1 VREAITDLL
10 VDLPPTGNVTD
21 LLLRTHDADPQ
32 RPLYAQRTGGAWTD
46 VSAAAFLEQ
55 VTAVAK
61 GLIAHGV
68 QPGDA
73 VAVMSRT
80 RYEWT
85 LADVAIWFAG
95 AVTVPVY
102 ETSSAHQV
110 AWILEDARPAVVLVE
125 DRAKAD
131 VVLDAAAR
139 SGRTEA
145 TAVVRLT
152 LGAVDPRDADGDAP
166 VGPAMPTLGTLMADG
181 ASVADGRL
189 EDARSSRGLADAAS
203 IVYTSGTTG
212 RPKGCVI
219 THGNFA
225 LFAVNTLEFLPEFLK
240 QENAR
245 TLMFLPLAHVLARA
259 VQVVCFTGGI
269 TLAHSGSAAQL
280 LEDLTTFRP
289 TFLLAVPRIFE
300 KIHATAAQRAE
311 ESGKG
316 RLFAAAERT
325 AVAYSRALD
334 ARGRGGRG
342 PSPLLRGSHALFDR
356 ILYPRLRAVFGG
368 EVTYTVSGA
377 SPLSEHLAHFF
388 RGAGIMI
395 QEGYGLT
402 ESTAPCT
409 VNTVALTRVG
419 SVGIPMPGTS
429 VRLDDDGEVQ
439 VRGAGIFAGYFRN
452 DEATAE
458 AFTEDGYFRTGDLGS
473 LDDDGFLTITG
484 RKKDL
489 LVTAGGKN
497 VAPGPLEEKLR
508 EHQLVAQAVV
518 VGEGRPFIGALVS
531 LDRDA
536 LDSWAAGRGR
546 KGLTVADAAR
556 DAEVLAELQ
565 TAVDAANATVSRA
578 EQIRRLTVLEAE
590 FTVESGH
597 LTPTLKLKRAA
608 VVADHAAALDELYA
622 KR

>member
-1 VREAITDLL
+1 MREAITDLL

-21 LLLRTHDADPQ
+21 LLLRTHDDDPQ
-32 RPLYAQRTGGAWTD
+32 RPLYARRTGGTWTD
-46 VSAAAFLEQ
+46 VSAASFLQQ
-55 VTAVAK
+55 VAAVAK

-139 SGRTEA
+139 SGRTET

-152 LGAVDPRDADGDAP
+152 LGAVDPGEADGDAQ
-166 VGPAMPTLGTLMADG
+166 VDPATPTLGTLMADG

-473 LDDDGFLTITG
+473 LDEDGFLTITG

-497 VAPGPLEEKLR
+497 VAPGPLEERLR

-531 LDRDA
+531 LDREA

-546 KGLTVADAAR
+546 KGLTVEEAAR
-556 DAEVLAELQ
+556 DAEVRSELQ

-578 EQIRRLTVLEAE
+578 EQIRRFTVLAAE

-608 VVADHAAALDELYA
+608 VVAEHAAALDELYA

>member
-1 VREAITDLL
+1 MREAITELL
-10 VDLPPTGNVTD
+10 VDLPKTSNITD
-21 LLLRTHDADPQ
+21 LLLATHAADP
-32 RPLYAQRTGGAWTD
+32 RRALYAVRSGTQWRD
-46 VSAAAFLEQ
+46 VSATEFLEQ
-55 VTAVAK
+55 VSGLAK
-61 GLIAHGV
+61 GLIAAGIG
-68 QPGDA
+68 PGDS

-95 AVTVPVY
+95 AVTVPIY

-110 AWILEDARPAVVLVE
+110 AWILEDAQPALVFVE
-125 DRAKAD
+125 DPQKAGIVLEAAGRADRTASTT
-131 VVLDAAAR
+131 VVQLTEDGPEGLTLASLTA
-139 SGRTEA
+139 SGRDISDETLEA
-145 TAVVRLT
+145 
-152 LGAVDPRDADGDAP
+152 
-166 VGPAMPTLGTLMADG
+166 
-181 ASVADGRL
+181 
-189 EDARSSRGLADAAS
+189 ARSSRSLADPAS

-225 LFAVNTLEFLPEFLK
+225 LFGVNTLEFLPEFLK

-269 TLAHSGSAAQL
+269 TLAHSSSATQL
-280 LEDLTTFRP
+280 LEDLGTFKP

-300 KIHATAAQRAE
+300 KIHATAGQRAAE
-311 ESGKG
+311 AGKG

-325 AVAYSRALD
+325 AVAYSRAVD

-342 PSPLLRGSHALFDR
+342 PSPVLRASHAVFDR
-356 ILYPRLRAVFGG
+356 LVYPRLRSVFGG
-368 EVTYTVSGA
+368 DVTYTVSGA
-377 SPLSEHLAHFF
+377 SPLSTHLTHFF
-388 RGAGIMI
+388 RGAGILVE
-395 QEGYGLT
+395 EGYGLT

-409 VNTVALTRVG
+409 VNTASLTRVG

-429 VRLDDDGEVQ
+429 IRIDDDDEVQ
-439 VRGAGIFAGYFRN
+439 VKGAGIFAGYHRN
-452 DEATAE
+452 DTATAE
-458 AFTEDGYFRTGDLGS
+458 AFTADGYFRTGDLGS
-473 LDDDGFLTITG
+473 LDEDGFLTITG

-508 EHQLVAQAVV
+508 ENRLVSQAVL
-518 VGEGRPFIGALVS
+518 VGEGKPFIAALIS
-531 LDRDA
+531 LDREA
-536 LDSWAAGRGR
+536 LDAWAADQG
-546 KGLTVADAAR
+546 KSGLTIEAAAT
-556 DAEVLAELQ
+556 DPDVLTEVQA
-565 TAVDAANATVSRA
+565 AVDAANATVSRA
-578 EQIRRLTVLEAE
+578 EQIRKFTLLHIE

-608 VVADHAAALDELYA
+608 VVADHADAVAELYSTPG
-622 KR
+622 

>member
-1 VREAITDLL
+1 MRETITELL
-10 VDLPPTGNVTD
+10 VDLPSTSNTTD
-21 LLLRTHDADPQ
+21 LLLRTHDADPG
-32 RPLYAQRTGGAWTD
+32 RALYALRSGTRWQD
-46 VSAAAFLEQ
+46 VSAAEFLQQ
-55 VTAVAK
+55 VTRLAK
-61 GLIAHGV
+61 GLIASGV

-95 AVTVPVY
+95 AVTVPIY

-110 AWILEDARPAVVLVE
+110 AWILEDAQPAVVFVG
-125 DRAKAD
+125 DGPTTG

-139 SGRTEA
+139 VGRTE
-145 TAVVRLT
+145 TTFVVRLT
-152 LGAVDPRDADGDAP
+152 SGPVDGTATLA
-166 VGPAMPTLGTLMADG
+166 TLGEAG
-181 ASVADGRL
+181 ARVSDDAL
-189 EDARSSRGLADAAS
+189 EAARSSRGLDDAAS

-280 LEDLTTFRP
+280 LEDLTTFKP

-300 KIHATAAQRAE
+300 KIHATAGRRAA
-311 ESGKG
+311 ESGTG

-325 AVAYSRALD
+325 AVAYSRAVD

-342 PSPLLRGSHALFDR
+342 PSPVLRASHAVFDR
-356 ILYPRLRAVFGG
+356 TVYPRLRDVFGG
-368 EVTYTVSGA
+368 EVAYTVSGA
-377 SPLSEHLAHFF
+377 GPLSEHLTHFF
-388 RGAGIMI
+388 RGAGIMV

-409 VNTVALTRVG
+409 VNTVSLTRVG

-439 VRGAGIFAGYFRN
+439 VKGAGVFAGYHH
-452 DEATAE
+452 DDAATAE
-458 AFTEDGYFRTGDLGS
+458 AFTGDGYFRTGDLGS
-473 LDDDGFLTITG
+473 LDEDGFLTITG
-484 RKKDL
+484 RTKDL
-489 LVTAGGKN
+489 IVTAGGKN

-508 EHQLVAQAVV
+508 EHALVGQAVV
-518 VGEGRPFIGALVS
+518 VGEGRPFVAALIS
-531 LDRDA
+531 LDREALGPWAAAHGRAGLTAGQAA
-536 LDSWAAGRGR
+536 LDP
-546 KGLTVADAAR
+546 D
-556 DAEVLAELQ
+556 VLAGLQ
-565 TAVDAANATVSRA
+565 SAVDVANATVSQA
-578 EQIRRLTVLEAE
+578 EQIRKFTVLDIE
-590 FTVESGH
+590 FSVESGH

-608 VVADHAAALDELYA
+608 VVADHTRAMEELYA
-622 KR
+622 GR

>member
-1 VREAITDLL
+1 MREAITELL
-10 VDLPPTGNVTD
+10 VDLPETSNVTD
-21 LLLRTHDADPQ
+21 LLLSTHDADPQ
-32 RPLYAQRTGGAWTD
+32 RTLYAVRDGSRWRD
-46 VSAAAFLEQ
+46 VSAAEFLQQ
-55 VTAVAK
+55 VRALAK
-61 GLIAHGV
+61 GLIDAGIR
-68 QPGDA
+68 PGDT

-110 AWILEDARPAVVLVE
+110 AWILEDATPAVVFVE
-125 DRAKAD
+125 DPHKAAT
-131 VVLDAAAR
+131 VLDAAERAGRAASTTVVQLTEEGAGGLATLSSLSR
-139 SGRTEA
+139 SGDGVPDTVLEA
-145 TAVVRLT
+145 
-152 LGAVDPRDADGDAP
+152 
-166 VGPAMPTLGTLMADG
+166 
-181 ASVADGRL
+181 
-189 EDARSSRGLADAAS
+189 ARSSRQLADPAS

-225 LFAVNTLEFLPEFLK
+225 LFGVNTLEFLPEFLK

-280 LEDLTTFRP
+280 LEDLGTFRP

-300 KIHATAAQRAE
+300 KIHATAGQRAAD
-311 ESGKG
+311 SGKG

-325 AVAYSRALD
+325 AVAWSRAVD
-334 ARGRGGRG
+334 ARGRGGSG
-342 PSPLLRGSHALFDR
+342 PSVPLRAAHAVFDR

-377 SPLSEHLAHFF
+377 SPLNEHLTHFF
-388 RGAGIMI
+388 RGAGILVE
-395 QEGYGLT
+395 EGYGLT

-409 VNTVALTRVG
+409 VNTVNLTRVG
-419 SVGIPMPGTS
+419 TVGLPMPGTS
-429 VRLDDDGEVQ
+429 IRIADDGEVQ
-439 VRGAGIFAGYFRN
+439 VRGAGIFAGYHRN
-452 DEATAE
+452 ETATAE
-458 AFTEDGYFRTGDLGS
+458 AFTDDGYFRTGDLGS
-473 LDDDGFLTITG
+473 LDEDGFLSITG

-489 LVTAGGKN
+489 IVTAGGKN

-508 EHQLVAQAVV
+508 EHGLVAQAVL
-518 VGEGRPFIGALVS
+518 VGEGKPFVAALIT
-531 LDRDA
+531 LDRETLDA
-536 LDSWAAGRGR
+536 WASEHG
-546 KGLTVADAAR
+546 KSGLGSAEAAT
-556 DAEVLAELQ
+556 DPDVLAAVQ

-578 EQIRRLTVLEAE
+578 EQIRKFTLLDIE

-597 LTPTLKLKRAA
+597 LTPTLKVKRAA
-608 VVADHAAALDELYA
+608 VVADHVDAVAALYGTAE
-622 KR
+622 R

>member
-1 VREAITDLL
+1 MREAITELL
-10 VDLPPTGNVTD
+10 VDLPPAGNITD
-21 LLLRTHDADPQ
+21 LLLRTHDADPG
-32 RPLYAQRTGGAWTD
+32 RALYALQSGGQWRDLSAAEFLQQ
-46 VSAAAFLEQ
+46 VSAL
-55 VTAVAK
+55 AK
-61 GLIAHGV
+61 GLLASGI

-95 AVTVPVY
+95 AVTVPIY
-102 ETSSAHQV
+102 ETSSAYQV
-110 AWILEDARPAVVLVE
+110 AWILEDARPAVVFVE
-125 DRAKAD
+125 DRQKAEI
-131 VVLDAAAR
+131 VLDAA
-139 SGRTEA
+139 GRAGRADT
-145 TAVVRLT
+145 TTVVRLT
-152 LGAVDPRDADGDAP
+152 PGDSGDLGDVATLASLTGAGTAVSDAA
-166 VGPAMPTLGTLMADG
+166 
-181 ASVADGRL
+181 L
-189 EDARSSRGLADAAS
+189 EAARSSRSLADAAS

-240 QENAR
+240 QEDAR

-269 TLAHSGSAAQL
+269 KLAHSGSAAQL

-300 KIHATAAQRAE
+300 KIHATAGQRAAE
-311 ESGKG
+311 TGKG

-325 AVAYSRALD
+325 AVAYSRAVD
-334 ARGRGGRG
+334 ARGRDGRG
-342 PSPLLRGSHALFDR
+342 PSPVLRAAHALFDR

-368 EVTYTVSGA
+368 EVRYTVSGA
-377 SPLSEHLAHFF
+377 SPLSEHLTHFF
-388 RGAGIMI
+388 RGAGILV

-409 VNTVALTRVG
+409 VNTVRLTRVG
-419 SVGIPMPGTS
+419 SVGIPMPGMS
-429 VRLDDDGEVQ
+429 VRIDDEGEVQ
-439 VRGAGIFAGYFRN
+439 VRGAAIFAGYYRN

-458 AFTEDGYFRTGDLGS
+458 AFTADGYFRTGDLGV
-473 LDDDGFLTITG
+473 LDEDGFLTITG

-508 EHQLVAQAVV
+508 ENVLVAQAVV
-518 VGEGRPFIGALVS
+518 VGEGKPFIGALIT
-531 LDRDA
+531 LDREA
-536 LDSWAAGRGR
+536 LGPWAAAHG
-546 KGLTVADAAR
+546 KPGLTAEQAAA

-565 TAVDAANATVSRA
+565 SAVDAANATVSQA
-578 EQIRRLTVLEAE
+578 EQIRRFTVLDVE

-608 VVADHAAALDELYA
+608 VVADYADALDELYSKG

>member
-1 VREAITDLL
+1 MREAITELL
-10 VDLPPTGNVTD
+10 VDLPATSNITD

-32 RPLYAQRTGGAWTD
+32 RALYALRSGSGWED
-46 VSAAAFLEQ
+46 LSAAAFLQQ
-55 VTAVAK
+55 VSALAK
-61 GLIAHGV
+61 GLIAQGV
-68 QPGDA
+68 RPGDA
-73 VAVMSRT
+73 VAVLSAT

-95 AVTVPVY
+95 AVTVPIY

-110 AWILEDARPAVVLVE
+110 AWILEDAQPGVVLVE
-125 DRAKAD
+125 NAGKAEI
-131 VVLDAAAR
+131 VLDAA
-139 SGRTEA
+139 GRAGRLDT
-145 TAVVRLT
+145 TAVVFLT
-152 LGAVDPRDADGDAP
+152 RAP
-166 VGPAMPTLGTLMADG
+166 EEGVATL
-181 ASVADGRL
+181 ASL
-189 EDARSSRGLADAAS
+189 EDAGADVTDELLAAARTSRVLADAAS

-219 THGNFA
+219 THANFA
-225 LFAVNTLEFLPEFLK
+225 FFAVNTLDFLPEFLK

-269 TLAHSGSAAQL
+269 TLAHSGSASQL
-280 LEDLTTFRP
+280 LEDLQTFRP

-300 KIHATAAQRAE
+300 KIHATAGQRAADA
-311 ESGKG
+311 GKG
-316 RLFAAAERT
+316 RLFGAAERT
-325 AVAYSRALD
+325 AVAYSRAVD

-342 PSPLLRGSHALFDR
+342 PSPALRAAHSLFDH
-356 ILYPRLRAVFGG
+356 LVYPRLRAVFGG

-377 SPLSEHLAHFF
+377 SPLSPHLAHFF

-429 VRLDDDGEVQ
+429 IRLDHDGEVLA
-439 VRGAGIFAGYFRN
+439 RGTSIFAGYHRN
-452 DEATAE
+452 ESATAE
-458 AFTEDGYFRTGDLGS
+458 AFTADGYFRTGDLGT
-473 LDDDGFLTITG
+473 LDEDGFLTITG

-508 EHQLVAQAVV
+508 ESPLVSQAVV
-518 VGEGRPFIGALVS
+518 VGEGRPFIGALLS
-531 LDRDA
+531 LDREA
-536 LDSWAAGRGR
+536 LAVWSAAHA
-546 KGLTVADAAR
+546 KPGLTIGQAAR
-556 DAEVLAELQ
+556 DADVLAELQ
-565 TAVDAANATVSRA
+565 TAVDTANATVSRA
-578 EQIRRLTVLEAE
+578 EQIRRFTVLDVE

-597 LTPTLKLKRAA
+597 LTPTLKLKRSA
-608 VVADHAAALDELYA
+608 VVADHAAALDELYG
-622 KR
+622 RR

>member
-1 VREAITDLL
+1 MREAITELL
-10 VDLPPTGNVTD
+10 VDLPADSNTTD
-21 LLLRTHDADPQ
+21 LLLRTHAADPG
-32 RPLYAQRTGGAWTD
+32 RVLYALRSGTQWRD
-46 VSAAAFLEQ
+46 VSAAEFLEQ
-55 VTAVAK
+55 VTRLAK
-61 GLIAHGV
+61 GLVGRGV

-102 ETSSAHQV
+102 ETSSTHQV
-110 AWILEDARPAVVLVE
+110 AWILEDAQPAVVFVE
-125 DRAKAD
+125 DEHEAGIIR
-131 VVLDAAAR
+131 DAAAR
-139 SGRTEA
+139 AGRSGT
-145 TAVVRLT
+145 TSVVRLSADGPGGTETLAT
-152 LGAVDPRDADGDAP
+152 LGEAGAAVSDDVLDA
-166 VGPAMPTLGTLMADG
+166 
-181 ASVADGRL
+181 
-189 EDARSSRGLADAAS
+189 ARSSRGLGDAAS

-225 LFAVNTLEFLPEFLK
+225 LFAVNTLEFLPEFLQ

-269 TLAHSGSAAQL
+269 TLAHSGSAQQL
-280 LEDLTTFRP
+280 LEDLQTFRP

-300 KIHATAAQRAE
+300 KIHATAGRRAA
-311 ESGKG
+311 ESGRG
-316 RLFAAAERT
+316 RLFAAGERT
-325 AVAYSRALD
+325 AVAYSRAVD

-342 PSPLLRGSHALFDR
+342 PSPVLRASHAVFDR
-356 ILYPRLRAVFGG
+356 VLYPRLRKVFGG
-368 EVTYTVSGA
+368 GVTYTVSGA
-377 SPLSEHLAHFF
+377 SPLSEHLTHFY
-388 RGAGIMI
+388 RGAGIMV

-419 SVGIPMPGTS
+419 SVGIPMPGTG

-439 VRGAGIFAGYFRN
+439 VKGAGVFAGYHRN
-452 DEATAE
+452 DAATAE
-458 AFTEDGYFRTGDLGS
+458 AFTGDGWFRTGDLGS

-508 EHQLVAQAVV
+508 EHALVGQAVV
-518 VGEGRPFIGALVS
+518 VGEGRPFIAALIS
-531 LDRDA
+531 LDREALEPWTAARGRPGLTAEQAA
-536 LDSWAAGRGR
+536 LDAG
-546 KGLTVADAAR
+546 
-556 DAEVLAELQ
+556 VLAELQ
-565 TAVDAANATVSRA
+565 SAVDAANATVSQA
-578 EQIRRLTVLEAE
+578 EQIRRFTVLDVE
-590 FTVESGH
+590 FSVESGH

-608 VVADHAAALDELYA
+608 VVADHTRAMDDLYA
-622 KR
+622 RR

>member
-1 VREAITDLL
+1 MVREAITELL
-10 VDLPPTGNVTD
+10 VDLPATDNTTD
-21 LLLRTHDADPQ
+21 LLLRTHDADPGHA
-32 RPLYAQRTGGAWTD
+32 LYALRSEGRWRD
-46 VSAAAFLEQ
+46 VSAAEFLQQ
-55 VTAVAK
+55 VRGVAK
-61 GLIAHGV
+61 GLMALGV
-68 QPGDA
+68 RPGDS

-95 AVTVPVY
+95 AVTVPIY

-110 AWILEDARPAVVLVE
+110 AWILEDARPAVVFVE
-125 DRAKAD
+125 DEGKAGI
-131 VVLDAAAR
+131 VLDAAAR
-139 SGRTEA
+139 SKRADTTTVVYLAGGADSTPGTPAAA
-145 TAVVRLT
+145 TT
-152 LGAVDPRDADGDAP
+152 L
-166 VGPAMPTLGTLMADG
+166 PTLIGGGTGVTDAALDA
-181 ASVADGRL
+181 
-189 EDARSSRGLADAAS
+189 ARSSRGLADPAS

-269 TLAHSGSAAQL
+269 KLAHSGSAAQL

-300 KIHATAAQRAE
+300 KIHASAGQRAAE
-311 ESGKG
+311 AGKG

-325 AVAYSRALD
+325 AVAYSRAVD

-342 PSPLLRGSHALFDR
+342 PSPVLRASHALFDR
-356 ILYPRLRAVFGG
+356 LVYPRLRGVFGG

-388 RGAGIMI
+388 RGAGILV

-409 VNTVALTRVG
+409 VNTVPLTRVG
-419 SVGIPMPGTS
+419 SVGIPMPGMS

-439 VRGAGIFAGYFRN
+439 VKGAAIFAGYHRN
-452 DEATAE
+452 DEATAA
-458 AFTEDGYFRTGDLGS
+458 AFTDDGYFRTGDLGS
-473 LDDDGFLTITG
+473 LDEDGFLTITG

-508 EHQLVAQAVV
+508 EHPLVAQAVV
-518 VGEGRPFIGALVS
+518 VGEGRPFIGALIS
-531 LDRDA
+531 LDREA
-536 LDSWAAGRGR
+536 LEPWAAAHG
-546 KGLTVADAAR
+546 KQGLASADAAR
-556 DAEVLAELQ
+556 DPEVLADLQ

-578 EQIRRLTVLEAE
+578 EQIRRFTVLDVE

-608 VVADHAAALDELYA
+608 VVADHADALTELYGA
-622 KR
+622 AR

>member
-1 VREAITDLL
+1 MRESISELL
-10 VDLPPTGNVTD
+10 VHLPSTSNTTD
-21 LLLRTHDADPQ
+21 LLLRTHDADPW
-32 RPLYAQRTGGAWTD
+32 RPLYALREGTLWRD
-46 VSAAAFLEQ
+46 VSAAEFLQQ
-55 VTAVAK
+55 VTGLAK

-73 VAVMSRT
+73 VAVMSKT

-95 AVTVPVY
+95 AVTVPIY

-110 AWILEDARPAVVLVE
+110 AWILEDARPAVVFVE
-125 DRAKAD
+125 DRRMAD
-131 VVLDAAAR
+131 VVLDAA
-139 SGRTEA
+139 GRAGRLDST
-145 TAVVRLT
+145 TVVRLT
-152 LGAVDPRDADGDAP
+152 TEPF
-166 VGPAMPTLGTLMADG
+166 DG
-181 ASVADGRL
+181 ASLTSMTDAGAAVTDGDL
-189 EDARSSRGLADAAS
+189 ETARSSRGLADTAS

-240 QENAR
+240 EEHAR

-300 KIHATAAQRAE
+300 KIHATAGQRAAE
-311 ESGKG
+311 AGKG

-325 AVAYSRALD
+325 AVAYSRAVD
-334 ARGRGGRG
+334 ARGRGGSG
-342 PSPLLRGSHALFDR
+342 PSPVLRVSHAVFDR
-356 ILYPRLRAVFGG
+356 ILYPKLRSVFGG
-368 EVTYTVSGA
+368 DVRYTVSGA

-388 RGAGIMI
+388 RGAGIMV

-409 VNTVALTRVG
+409 VNTVRLTRVG

-429 VRLDDDGEVQ
+429 IRLDADGEVQ
-439 VRGAGIFAGYFRN
+439 VRGVGIFAGYHRN

-458 AFTEDGYFRTGDLGS
+458 AFTTDGYFRTGDIGS

-508 EHQLVAQAVV
+508 ECPLVAQAVV
-518 VGEGRPFIGALVS
+518 VGEGRPFIGALIA
-531 LDRDA
+531 LDREA
-536 LDSWAAGRGR
+536 VAAWAAGHG
-546 KGLTVADAAR
+546 KPGLTTRQATTDADI
-556 DAEVLAELQ
+556 LAELQ
-565 TAVDAANATVSRA
+565 AAVDAANTTVSRP
-578 EQIRRLTVLEAE
+578 EQIRRFTVLDAE

-608 VVADHAAALDELYA
+608 VVADYADALEELYGA
-622 KR
+622 AGR

>member
-1 VREAITDLL
+1 MREAITELL
-10 VDLPPTGNVTD
+10 VDLPAAGNTTD
-21 LLLRTHDADPQ
+21 LLLRTHDADPG
-32 RPLYAQRTGGAWTD
+32 RALYARRSEGQWRD
-46 VSAAAFLEQ
+46 VSAAEFLQQ

-61 GLIAHGV
+61 GLMARGV

-73 VAVMSRT
+73 VAVMSKT

-95 AVTVPVY
+95 AVTVPIY

-110 AWILEDARPAVVLVE
+110 AWILEDAQPAVVLVE
-125 DRAKAD
+125 DDGKAGI
-131 VVLDAAAR
+131 VRDAAGRA
-139 SGRTEA
+139 GRTDA
-145 TAVVRLT
+145 TTVVHLT
-152 LGAVDPRDADGDAP
+152 
-166 VGPAMPTLGTLMADG
+166 DG
-181 ASVADGRL
+181 APDDAERVTLADLTEGGSGVSDATL
-189 EDARSSRGLADAAS
+189 EAARSSRTLADPAS

-269 TLAHSGSAAQL
+269 QLAHSGSAAQL

-300 KIHATAAQRAE
+300 KIHASAAQRAA

-325 AVAYSRALD
+325 AVAYSRAVD

-342 PSPLLRGSHALFDR
+342 PSPVLRASHALFDR
-356 ILYPRLRAVFGG
+356 LVYPRLRGVFGG

-388 RGAGIMI
+388 RGAGILI

-409 VNTVALTRVG
+409 VNTVPLTRVG
-419 SVGIPMPGTS
+419 SVGIPMPGMS
-429 VRLDDDGEVQ
+429 VRLDDEGEIQ
-439 VRGAGIFAGYFRN
+439 VKGAAIFAGYYRN
-452 DEATAE
+452 DEATAA
-458 AFTEDGYFRTGDLGS
+458 AFTEDGYFRTGDLGA
-473 LDDDGFLTITG
+473 LDEDGFLTITG
-484 RKKDL
+484 RRKDL

-508 EHQLVAQAVV
+508 EHALVGQAVV
-518 VGEGRPFIGALVS
+518 VGEGRPFIGALIS
-531 LDRDA
+531 LDREA
-536 LDSWAAGRGR
+536 LGPWAAAHG
-546 KGLTVADAAR
+546 KPGLTPDDAAH
-556 DAEVLAELQ
+556 DADVLAELQ
-565 TAVDAANATVSRA
+565 TAVDAANATVSQA
-578 EQIRRLTVLEAE
+578 EQIRRFTVLDVE

-608 VVADHAAALDELYA
+608 VVADHEDALSELY
-622 KR
+622 RSRSR

>member
-1 VREAITDLL
+1 MVREAITELL
-10 VDLPPTGNVTD
+10 VDLPATSNTTD
-21 LLLRTHDADPQ
+21 LLLKTHDADPARALFALRSDGRWRDVPASEFLGQ
-32 RPLYAQRTGGAWTD
+32 
-46 VSAAAFLEQ
+46 VSAL
-55 VTAVAK
+55 AK
-61 GLIAHGV
+61 GLMARGV

-95 AVTVPVY
+95 AVTVPIY

-110 AWILEDARPAVVLVE
+110 AWILEDARPAVVFVE
-125 DRAKAD
+125 DGHKAD
-131 VVLDAAAR
+131 IVRDAAAR
-139 SGRTEA
+139 AGRAGA
-145 TAVVRLT
+145 TTVVRLT
-152 LGAVDPRDADGDAP
+152 TEDLGDEATLASLGATAP
-166 VGPAMPTLGTLMADG
+166 TVSDG
-181 ASVADGRL
+181 AL
-189 EDARSSRGLADAAS
+189 EAARSSRTLADAAS

-225 LFAVNTLEFLPEFLK
+225 LFAVNTLEFLPEFLR

-269 TLAHSGSAAQL
+269 KLAHSGSAAQL

-300 KIHATAAQRAE
+300 KIHATAGQRAAE
-311 ESGKG
+311 AGRG

-325 AVAYSRALD
+325 AVAYSRAVD
-334 ARGRGGRG
+334 SRARGGRG
-342 PSPLLRGSHALFDR
+342 PSAVLRASHAVFDR
-356 ILYPRLRAVFGG
+356 ILYPRLRSVFGG

-377 SPLSEHLAHFF
+377 SPLSEHLTHFF
-388 RGAGIMI
+388 RGAGILV

-409 VNTVALTRVG
+409 VNTVPLTRVG

-439 VRGAGIFAGYFRN
+439 VRGTGIFAGYYRN
-452 DEATAE
+452 EQATAE
-458 AFTEDGYFRTGDLGS
+458 AFTSDGYFRTGDLGS
-473 LDDDGFLTITG
+473 LDEDGFLTITG

-497 VAPGPLEEKLR
+497 VAPGPLEETLR
-508 EHQLVAQAVV
+508 ENPLVSQAVV
-518 VGEGRPFIGALVS
+518 VGEGRPFIGALLS
-531 LDRDA
+531 LDREA
-536 LDSWAAGRGR
+536 LGPWAAARG
-546 KGLTVADAAR
+546 KPDLTAGQAATDAD
-556 DAEVLAELQ
+556 VLAELQ
-565 TAVDAANATVSRA
+565 TAVDAANATVSQA
-578 EQIRRLTVLEAE
+578 EQIRRFTVLNAE

-608 VVADHAAALDELYA
+608 VVADHAEALEALYG
-622 KR
+622 RR

>member
-1 VREAITDLL
+1 MREAITELL
-10 VDLPPTGNVTD
+10 VDLPPAGNITD
-21 LLLRTHDADPQ
+21 LLLRTHDADPG
-32 RPLYAQRTGGAWTD
+32 RALYALQTGGQWRDLSAEEFLQQ
-46 VSAAAFLEQ
+46 VSAL
-55 VTAVAK
+55 AK
-61 GLIAHGV
+61 GLLASGV

-95 AVTVPVY
+95 AVTVPIY

-110 AWILEDARPAVVLVE
+110 AWILEDARPAVVFVE
-125 DRAKAD
+125 DRQKAEI
-131 VVLDAAAR
+131 VLDAA
-139 SGRTEA
+139 GRAGRADT
-145 TAVVRLT
+145 TTVVRLAPGDPGD
-152 LGAVDPRDADGDAP
+152 GA
-166 VGPAMPTLGTLMADG
+166 TLMSLTG
-181 ASVADGRL
+181 AGTAVSDAAL
-189 EDARSSRGLADAAS
+189 EAARSSRSLADAAS

-240 QENAR
+240 QEDAR

-269 TLAHSGSAAQL
+269 KLAHSGSAAQL

-300 KIHATAAQRAE
+300 KIHATAGRRAAE
-311 ESGKG
+311 TGKG

-325 AVAYSRALD
+325 AVAYSRAVD

-342 PSPLLRGSHALFDR
+342 PSPVLRAAHALFDR

-368 EVTYTVSGA
+368 EVRYTVSGA
-377 SPLSEHLAHFF
+377 SPLSEHLTHFF
-388 RGAGIMI
+388 RGAGVLV

-409 VNTVALTRVG
+409 VNTVRLTRVG
-419 SVGIPMPGTS
+419 SVGIPMPGMS
-429 VRLDDDGEVQ
+429 VRIDDDGEVQ
-439 VRGAGIFAGYFRN
+439 VKGAAIFAGYYRN

-458 AFTEDGYFRTGDLGS
+458 AFTSDGYFRTGDLGV
-473 LDDDGFLTITG
+473 LDEDGFLTITG

-508 EHQLVAQAVV
+508 ESVLVAQAVV
-518 VGEGRPFIGALVS
+518 VGEGKPFIGALIT
-531 LDRDA
+531 LDREALGPWADA
-536 LDSWAAGRGR
+536 HG
-546 KGLTVADAAR
+546 KPGLTAEQAAT

-565 TAVDAANATVSRA
+565 AAVDAANATVSQA
-578 EQIRRLTVLEAE
+578 EQIRRFTVLDVE

-608 VVADHAAALDELYA
+608 VVADYADALDELYSKG

>member
-1 VREAITDLL
+1 MVREAITELL
-10 VDLPPTGNVTD
+10 VDLPATSNTTD
-21 LLLRTHDADPQ
+21 LLLRTYDADPA
-32 RPLYAQRTGGAWTD
+32 RALFALRSDGRWRDVPASEFLAQ
-46 VSAAAFLEQ
+46 VSAL
-55 VTAVAK
+55 AK
-61 GLIAHGV
+61 GLMARGV

-73 VAVMSRT
+73 VAVMSKT

-85 LADVAIWFAG
+85 VADVAIWFAG
-95 AVTVPVY
+95 AATVPIY

-110 AWILEDARPAVVLVE
+110 AWILEDARPAVVFVE
-125 DRAKAD
+125 DGHKAD
-131 VVLDAAAR
+131 IVRDAAAR
-139 SGRTEA
+139 AGRSDA
-145 TAVVRLT
+145 TTVVRLT
-152 LGAVDPRDADGDAP
+152 TEDLGDEATLASFGAAGQAVS
-166 VGPAMPTLGTLMADG
+166 DG
-181 ASVADGRL
+181 AL
-189 EDARSSRGLADAAS
+189 EAARSSRGLADAAS

-225 LFAVNTLEFLPEFLK
+225 LFAVNTLEFLPEFLQ

-269 TLAHSGSAAQL
+269 KLAHSGSAAQL

-300 KIHATAAQRAE
+300 KIHATAGQRAAE
-311 ESGKG
+311 AGKG

-325 AVAYSRALD
+325 AVAYSRAVD
-334 ARGRGGRG
+334 ARARGGRG
-342 PSPLLRGSHALFDR
+342 PSAVLRASHAVFDR
-356 ILYPRLRAVFGG
+356 ILYPRLRSVFGG

-377 SPLSEHLAHFF
+377 SPLSEHLTHFF
-388 RGAGIMI
+388 RGAGILV

-409 VNTVALTRVG
+409 VNTVPLTRVG

-439 VRGAGIFAGYFRN
+439 VRGAGIFAGYYRN
-452 DEATAE
+452 EQATAE
-458 AFTEDGYFRTGDLGS
+458 AFTADGYFRTGDLGS
-473 LDDDGFLTITG
+473 LDEDGFLTITG

-497 VAPGPLEEKLR
+497 VAPGPLEETLR
-508 EHQLVAQAVV
+508 ENPLVSQAVV
-518 VGEGRPFIGALVS
+518 VGEGRPFIGALLS
-531 LDRDA
+531 LDREA
-536 LDSWAAGRGR
+536 LGPWAAAHG
-546 KGLTVADAAR
+546 KPDLTAGQAVTDAD
-556 DAEVLAELQ
+556 VLAELQ
-565 TAVDAANATVSRA
+565 GAVDGANATVSQA
-578 EQIRRLTVLEAE
+578 EQIRRFTVLDAE

-608 VVADHAAALDELYA
+608 VVADHAEALEGLYA

>member
-1 VREAITDLL
+1 MREAITELL
-10 VDLPPTGNVTD
+10 VRLPATGNTTD
-21 LLLRTHDADPQ
+21 LLLQTHDADPA
-32 RPLYAQRTGGAWTD
+32 RALYAVRSEGRWRD
-46 VSAAAFLEQ
+46 VPAAEFLRQ
-55 VTAVAK
+55 VTSLAK
-61 GLIAHGV
+61 GLVAQGV
-68 QPGDA
+68 QPGDT

-95 AVTVPVY
+95 AVTVPIY

-110 AWILEDARPAVVLVE
+110 AWILEDAQPAVVFVE
-125 DRAKAD
+125 DQGKAD

-139 SGRTEA
+139 AGRTGTTTVVHLTGGGVDGTA
-145 TAVVRLT
+145 TVASLSASGAAVS
-152 LGAVDPRDADGDAP
+152 
-166 VGPAMPTLGTLMADG
+166 DG
-181 ASVADGRL
+181 AL
-189 EDARSSRGLADAAS
+189 ETARTSRGLADAAS

-240 QENAR
+240 QEDAR

-269 TLAHSGSAAQL
+269 KLAHSGSAAQL

-300 KIHATAAQRAE
+300 KIHATAGRRAAE
-311 ESGKG
+311 AGKG

-325 AVAYSRALD
+325 AVAYSQAVD

-342 PSPLLRGSHALFDR
+342 PSPVLRASHAVFDR
-356 ILYPRLRAVFGG
+356 LVYPRLRGVFGG

-388 RGAGIMI
+388 RGAGILV

-409 VNTVALTRVG
+409 VNTVSLTRVG
-419 SVGIPMPGTS
+419 SVGIPMPGMS

-439 VRGAGIFAGYFRN
+439 VKGAAVFAGYHRN
-452 DEATAE
+452 DEATAA
-458 AFTEDGYFRTGDLGS
+458 AFTADGYFRTGDIGS
-473 LDDDGFLTITG
+473 LDEDGFLTITG
-484 RKKDL
+484 RKKDI

-508 EHQLVAQAVV
+508 ENVLVSQAVV
-518 VGEGRPFIGALVS
+518 VGEGRPFIAALIS
-531 LDRDA
+531 LDRET
-536 LDSWAAGRGR
+536 LGPWAAAYG
-546 KGLTVADAAR
+546 KPGLTPAEAAR
-556 DAEVLAELQ
+556 DADVLAELQ
-565 TAVDAANATVSRA
+565 AAVDAANATVSQA
-578 EQIRRLTVLEAE
+578 EQIRRFTVLDVE

-608 VVADHAAALDELYA
+608 VVADHENALGELYGA
-622 KR
+622 GR

>member
-1 VREAITDLL
+1 MVREAVTELL
-10 VDLPPTGNVTD
+10 VDLPSNSNITD

-32 RPLYAQRTGGAWTD
+32 QALYALRSGAQWQD
-46 VSAAAFLEQ
+46 VSAAEFLRQ
-55 VTAVAK
+55 VSALAK
-61 GLIAHGV
+61 GLAAHAIE
-68 QPGDA
+68 PGDT
-73 VAVMSRT
+73 VAVMSTT

-85 LADVAIWFAG
+85 LADAAIWFAG
-95 AVTVPVY
+95 AVTVPIY
-102 ETSSAHQV
+102 ETSSAQQV
-110 AWILEDARPAVVLVE
+110 TWILEDARPAVVFVE
-125 DRAKAD
+125 DQQKAD
-131 VVLDAAAR
+131 TVLDAAAR
-139 SGRTEA
+139 AGRADVTTVVHLTTEPRGDTA
-145 TAVVRLT
+145 TLASIVQ
-152 LGAVDPRDADGDAP
+152 
-166 VGPAMPTLGTLMADG
+166 DG
-181 ASVADGRL
+181 AEVSDEAL
-189 EDARSSRGLADAAS
+189 ETARSSRRLADAAS

-289 TFLLAVPRIFE
+289 TFFLAVPRIFE
-300 KIHATAAQRAE
+300 KIHATAAQRAD
-311 ESGKG
+311 ESGRG

-325 AVAYSRALD
+325 AVAYSRAVD

-342 PSPLLRGSHALFDR
+342 PSPVLRASHTVFDR
-356 ILYPRLRAVFGG
+356 ILYRRLRSVFGG

-377 SPLSEHLAHFF
+377 GPLSGHLAHFF
-388 RGAGIMI
+388 RGAGILI

-409 VNTVALTRVG
+409 VNTVPLTRVG

-439 VRGAGIFAGYFRN
+439 LKGSGIFDGYYRN
-452 DEATAE
+452 DAATTE
-458 AFTEDGYFRTGDLGS
+458 AFTSDGYFKTGDLGS
-473 LDDDGFLTITG
+473 LDQDGFLTITG

-508 EHQLVAQAVV
+508 ENPLVSQAVV
-518 VGEGRPFIGALVS
+518 VGEGRPFIAALIS
-531 LDRDA
+531 LDREA
-536 LDSWAAGRGR
+536 LAPWAAAQG
-546 KGLTVADAAR
+546 KPELTADLAAR
-556 DAEVLAELQ
+556 DPEVIAELQ
-565 TAVDAANATVSRA
+565 SAVDAANATVSHA
-578 EQIRRLTVLEAE
+578 EQIRKFTVLDVE

-608 VVADHAAALDELYA
+608 VVADHAEALEELYA
-622 KR
+622 KVKR

>member
-1 VREAITDLL
+1 MREAITDLL
-10 VDLPPTGNVTD
+10 VDLPATSNTTD
-21 LLLRTHDADPQ
+21 LLLRTHAAEPG
-32 RPLYAQRTGGAWTD
+32 RALYAVRSGARWQD
-46 VSAAAFLEQ
+46 VSAAEFLQQ
-55 VTAVAK
+55 VTRVAK
-61 GLIAHGV
+61 GLVAHGV

-73 VAVMSRT
+73 VAVMSGT

-95 AVTVPVY
+95 AVTVPIY

-110 AWILEDARPAVVLVE
+110 AWILEDAQPAVVFVE
-125 DRAKAD
+125 DESRAG

-139 SGRTEA
+139 AGRAEA
-145 TAVVRLT
+145 TSVIRLAREPLEGVTGLASLGEAGAAVS
-152 LGAVDPRDADGDAP
+152 DDA
-166 VGPAMPTLGTLMADG
+166 
-181 ASVADGRL
+181 L
-189 EDARSSRGLADAAS
+189 EAARSSRGLADAAS

-225 LFAVNTLEFLPEFLK
+225 LFAVNTLEFLPEFLQ

-280 LEDLTTFRP
+280 LEDLGTFRP

-300 KIHATAAQRAE
+300 KIHATAGRRAA
-311 ESGKG
+311 ESGRG
-316 RLFAAAERT
+316 RLFEAAERT
-325 AVAYSRALD
+325 AVAYSRAVD

-342 PSPLLRGSHALFDR
+342 PSPALRASHAVFDR
-356 ILYPRLRAVFGG
+356 MVYPRLRDVFGG

-377 SPLSEHLAHFF
+377 GPLSEHLAHFF
-388 RGAGIMI
+388 RGAGILV

-409 VNTVALTRVG
+409 VNTVSLTRVG

-439 VRGAGIFAGYFRN
+439 VKGAGVFAGYLH
-452 DEATAE
+452 DDAATAE
-458 AFTEDGYFRTGDLGS
+458 AFTQDGYFRTGDLGA
-473 LDDDGFLTITG
+473 LDEDGFLTITG

-508 EHQLVAQAVV
+508 EHALVGQAVV
-518 VGEGRPFIGALVS
+518 VGEGRPFIAALIS
-531 LDRDA
+531 LDREA
-536 LDSWAAGRGR
+536 LEPWAAARGR
-546 KGLTVADAAR
+546 AELTAEQAAR
-556 DAEVLAELQ
+556 DADVLAELQ
-565 TAVDAANATVSRA
+565 SAVDAANATVSRA
-578 EQIRRLTVLEAE
+578 EQIRTFSVLDVE
-590 FTVESGH
+590 FSVESGH

-608 VVADHAAALDELYA
+608 VVADHTRAMDELYA
-622 KR
+622 RR

>member
-1 VREAITDLL
+1 MVREAITELL
-10 VDLPPTGNVTD
+10 VGLPPTSNTTD
-21 LLLRTHDADPQ
+21 LLLRTSTADPQ
-32 RPLYAQRTGGAWTD
+32 RALYAVRSDGRWRD
-46 VSAAAFLEQ
+46 VAAAEFLQQ
-55 VTAVAK
+55 VSGLAK
-61 GLIAHGV
+61 GLLARGV
-68 QPGDA
+68 RPGDA
-73 VAVMSRT
+73 VAVMSKT

-95 AVTVPVY
+95 AVTVPIY

-110 AWILEDARPAVVLVE
+110 AWILEDAQPSVVFVE
-125 DRAKAD
+125 DQQKAD
-131 VVLDAAAR
+131 TVLDAA
-139 SGRTEA
+139 GRAGRADA
-145 TAVVRLT
+145 TTVVRLT
-152 LGAVDPRDADGDAP
+152 GDGSGGDETLTSLTEGG
-166 VGPAMPTLGTLMADG
+166 VGVTDEA
-181 ASVADGRL
+181 L
-189 EDARSSRGLADAAS
+189 EAARSSRGLGDTAS

-212 RPKGCVI
+212 RSKGCVI

-269 TLAHSGSAAQL
+269 KLAHSGSAAQL

-300 KIHATAAQRAE
+300 KIHATAGRRAA
-311 ESGKG
+311 ESGRG

-325 AVAYSRALD
+325 AVAYSRAVD

-342 PSPLLRGSHALFDR
+342 PSPALRASHAVFDR

-388 RGAGIMI
+388 RGAGILV

-409 VNTVALTRVG
+409 VNTVPLTRVG

-429 VRLDDDGEVQ
+429 VRLDGDGEVQ
-439 VRGAGIFAGYFRN
+439 VKGAGIFAGYHRN
-452 DEATAE
+452 DAATAE
-458 AFTEDGYFRTGDLGS
+458 AFTDDGYFRTGDLGV
-473 LDDDGFLTITG
+473 LDEDGFLTITG

-489 LVTAGGKN
+489 LVTAAGKN

-508 EHQLVAQAVV
+508 ENPLVSQAVV
-518 VGEGRPFIGALVS
+518 VGEGKPFIGALIS
-531 LDRDA
+531 LDREA
-536 LDSWAAGRGR
+536 LGPWAAAHGMP
-546 KGLTVADAAR
+546 GLTSEQAAT
-556 DAEVLAELQ
+556 DAEVLADLQ
-565 TAVDAANATVSRA
+565 AAVDAANATVSRA
-578 EQIRRLTVLEAE
+578 EQIRRFTVLDVE
-590 FTVESGH
+590 FTVDSGH

-608 VVADHAAALDELYA
+608 VVADCADALEDLYGPA

>member
-1 VREAITDLL
+1 MREAITELL
-10 VDLPPTGNVTD
+10 VDLPPAGNITD
-21 LLLRTHDADPQ
+21 LLLRTHDADPG
-32 RPLYAQRTGGAWTD
+32 RALYALQSGGQWRDLSAAEFLQQ
-46 VSAAAFLEQ
+46 VSAL
-55 VTAVAK
+55 AK
-61 GLIAHGV
+61 GLLASGV

-95 AVTVPVY
+95 AVTVPIY

-110 AWILEDARPAVVLVE
+110 AWILEDARPAVVFVE
-125 DRAKAD
+125 DRQKAGI
-131 VVLDAAAR
+131 VLDAA
-139 SGRTEA
+139 GRAGRADTITVVLLTPGDPGDGATLASLTEA
-145 TAVVRLT
+145 GTAVS
-152 LGAVDPRDADGDAP
+152 DAA
-166 VGPAMPTLGTLMADG
+166 
-181 ASVADGRL
+181 L
-189 EDARSSRGLADAAS
+189 EAARSSRSLADAAS

-240 QENAR
+240 QEDAR

-269 TLAHSGSAAQL
+269 KLAHSGSAAQL

-300 KIHATAAQRAE
+300 KIHATAGQRAAE
-311 ESGKG
+311 TGKG
-316 RLFAAAERT
+316 RHFAAAERT
-325 AVAYSRALD
+325 AVAYSRAVD

-342 PSPLLRGSHALFDR
+342 PSPVLRAAHALFDR

-368 EVTYTVSGA
+368 EVRYTVSGA
-377 SPLSEHLAHFF
+377 SPLSEHLTHFF
-388 RGAGIMI
+388 RGAGILV

-409 VNTVALTRVG
+409 VNTVRLTRVG
-419 SVGIPMPGTS
+419 SVGIPMPGMS
-429 VRLDDDGEVQ
+429 VRIDDDGEVQ
-439 VRGAGIFAGYFRN
+439 VKGAAIFAGYYRN

-458 AFTEDGYFRTGDLGS
+458 AFTADGYFRTGDLGV
-473 LDDDGFLTITG
+473 LDEDGFLTITG

-497 VAPGPLEEKLR
+497 VAPGPLEERLR
-508 EHQLVAQAVV
+508 ESVLVAQAVV
-518 VGEGRPFIGALVS
+518 VGEGKPFIGALIT
-531 LDRDA
+531 LDREA
-536 LDSWAAGRGR
+536 LGPWAAAHG
-546 KGLTVADAAR
+546 KPGLTAEQAAT

-565 TAVDAANATVSRA
+565 AAVDAANATVSQA
-578 EQIRRLTVLEAE
+578 EQIRRFTVLDVE

-608 VVADHAAALDELYA
+608 VVADYADALDELYSRG

>member
-1 VREAITDLL
+1 MVREAITELL
-10 VDLPPTGNVTD
+10 VDLPAASNTTD
-21 LLLRTHDADPQ
+21 LLLRTHDADPG
-32 RPLYAQRTGGAWTD
+32 RALYAQRSGGQWRD
-46 VSAAAFLEQ
+46 VSAAEFLQQ
-55 VTAVAK
+55 VTGVAR
-61 GLIAHGV
+61 GLMALGV
-68 QPGDA
+68 RPGDA
-73 VAVMSRT
+73 VAVMSKT

-110 AWILEDARPAVVLVE
+110 AWILEDARPAVVFVE
-125 DRAKAD
+125 DGGKAGI
-131 VVLDAAAR
+131 VRDAAAR
-139 SGRTEA
+139 SGRTDTTTVVYLTGGPSGAPAAGATTLPALVEGGAQVTGTALEA
-145 TAVVRLT
+145 
-152 LGAVDPRDADGDAP
+152 
-166 VGPAMPTLGTLMADG
+166 
-181 ASVADGRL
+181 
-189 EDARSSRGLADAAS
+189 ARSSRGLADPAS

-269 TLAHSGSAAQL
+269 KLAHSGSAAQL

-300 KIHATAAQRAE
+300 KIHASAGQRAADA
-311 ESGKG
+311 GKG
-316 RLFAAAERT
+316 RLFGAAERT
-325 AVAYSRALD
+325 AVAWSRAVD

-342 PSPLLRGSHALFDR
+342 PSPVLRASHALFDR
-356 ILYPRLRAVFGG
+356 LVYPRLRGVFGG

-377 SPLSEHLAHFF
+377 SPLSEHLTHFF
-388 RGAGIMI
+388 RGAGILV

-409 VNTVALTRVG
+409 VNTVPLTRVG
-419 SVGIPMPGTS
+419 SVGIPMPGMS
-429 VRLDDDGEVQ
+429 VRLDEDGEVQ
-439 VRGAGIFAGYFRN
+439 VKGSAIFAGYHRN
-452 DEATAE
+452 PEATAA
-458 AFTEDGYFRTGDLGS
+458 AFTGDGYFRTGDLGS
-473 LDDDGFLTITG
+473 LDEDGFLTITG

-508 EHQLVAQAVV
+508 ENPLVGQAVV
-518 VGEGRPFIGALVS
+518 VGEGRPFIAALIS
-531 LDRDA
+531 LDREA
-536 LDSWAAGRGR
+536 LEPWAAAHG
-546 KGLTVADAAR
+546 KPGLTSEDAAR
-556 DAEVLAELQ
+556 DPEVLAELQ
-565 TAVDAANATVSRA
+565 TAVDAANATVSQA
-578 EQIRRLTVLEAE
+578 EQIRRFTVLDVE

-608 VVADHAAALDELYA
+608 VVADHGDALAELYGA
-622 KR
+622 ARR

>member
-1 VREAITDLL
+1 MREAITELL
-10 VDLPPTGNVTD
+10 VDLPPAGNITD
-21 LLLRTHDADPQ
+21 LLLRTHDADPG
-32 RPLYAQRTGGAWTD
+32 RALYALQSGGQWRDLSAAEFLQQ
-46 VSAAAFLEQ
+46 VSAL
-55 VTAVAK
+55 AK
-61 GLIAHGV
+61 GLLASGV

-95 AVTVPVY
+95 AVTVPIY

-110 AWILEDARPAVVLVE
+110 AWILEDARPAVVFVE
-125 DRAKAD
+125 DWQKAGI
-131 VVLDAAAR
+131 VLDAAGRA
-139 SGRTEA
+139 GRTD
-145 TAVVRLT
+145 TTTVVRLT
-152 LGAVDPRDADGDAP
+152 PGDPG
-166 VGPAMPTLGTLMADG
+166 DG
-181 ASVADGRL
+181 ATLVSLTEAGTAVSDAAL
-189 EDARSSRGLADAAS
+189 EAARSSRSLADAAS

-240 QENAR
+240 QEDAR

-269 TLAHSGSAAQL
+269 KLAHSGSAAQL

-300 KIHATAAQRAE
+300 KIHATAGQRAAE
-311 ESGKG
+311 TGRG

-325 AVAYSRALD
+325 AVAYSRAVD

-342 PSPLLRGSHALFDR
+342 PSPVLRAAHALFDR

-368 EVTYTVSGA
+368 EVRYTVSGA
-377 SPLSEHLAHFF
+377 SPLSEHLTHFF
-388 RGAGIMI
+388 RGAGILV

-409 VNTVALTRVG
+409 VNTVHLTRVG
-419 SVGIPMPGTS
+419 SVGIPMPGMS
-429 VRLDDDGEVQ
+429 VRIDDDGEVQ
-439 VRGAGIFAGYFRN
+439 VKGAAIFAGYYRN

-458 AFTEDGYFRTGDLGS
+458 AFTADGYFRTGDLGV
-473 LDDDGFLTITG
+473 LDEDGFLTITG

-497 VAPGPLEEKLR
+497 VAPGPLEERLR
-508 EHQLVAQAVV
+508 ESVLVAQAVV
-518 VGEGRPFIGALVS
+518 VGEGKPFIGALIT
-531 LDRDA
+531 LDREA
-536 LDSWAAGRGR
+536 LGPWAAAHG
-546 KGLTVADAAR
+546 KPGLTAEQAAT

-565 TAVDAANATVSRA
+565 SAVDAANATVSQA
-578 EQIRRLTVLEAE
+578 EQIRRFTVLDVE

-608 VVADHAAALDELYA
+608 VVADYADALHELYGKG

>member
-1 VREAITDLL
+1 M

-32 RPLYAQRTGGAWTD
+32 RPLYAQRTGGTWTD

-152 LGAVDPRDADGDAP
+152 LLGAVDPCDADGDAP

-325 AVAYSRALD
+325 AVAYSRALE

-536 LDSWAAGRGR
+536 LDSWAAGHGR
-546 KGLTVADAAR
+546 KGLTVGDAAR

-578 EQIRRLTVLEAE
+578 EQIRRFTVLEAE

>member
-1 VREAITDLL
+1 MREAITELL
-10 VDLPPTGNVTD
+10 VGLPATGNTTD
-21 LLLRTHDADPQ
+21 LLLRTHDADPG
-32 RPLYAQRTGGAWTD
+32 RALYAVRSGTRWQD
-46 VSAAAFLEQ
+46 VSAAEFLQQ
-55 VTAVAK
+55 VTRVAK
-61 GLIAHGV
+61 GLVARGV
-68 QPGDA
+68 RPGDA
-73 VAVMSRT
+73 VAVMSGT

-95 AVTVPVY
+95 AVTVPIY

-110 AWILEDARPAVVLVE
+110 AWILEDARPVVVFVE
-125 DRAKAD
+125 DGTRAG
-131 VVLDAAAR
+131 VVLDALAR
-139 SGRTEA
+139 TGLADA
-145 TAVVRLT
+145 TALVRLAREAPDGVESLAT
-152 LGAVDPRDADGDAP
+152 LGE
-166 VGPAMPTLGTLMADG
+166 DG
-181 ASVADGRL
+181 AAVSDDAL
-189 EDARSSRGLADAAS
+189 EAARSSRGLGDAAS

-219 THGNFA
+219 THGNLA
-225 LFAVNTLEFLPEFLK
+225 LFAVNTLEFLPEFLR

-269 TLAHSGSAAQL
+269 TLAHSGSAQQL
-280 LEDLTTFRP
+280 LEDLRTFKP

-300 KIHATAAQRAE
+300 KIHATAGRRAA

-325 AVAYSRALD
+325 AVAYSRAVD
-334 ARGRGGRG
+334 AGGRGGRG
-342 PSPLLRGSHALFDR
+342 PSPVLRASHAVFDR
-356 ILYPRLRAVFGG
+356 LVYPRLRDVFGG

-377 SPLSEHLAHFF
+377 GPLSEHLTHFF
-388 RGAGIMI
+388 RGAGVMV

-409 VNTVALTRVG
+409 VNTVSLTRVG

-439 VRGAGIFAGYFRN
+439 VKGAGVFAGYHRN
-452 DEATAE
+452 GAATAE
-458 AFTEDGYFRTGDLGS
+458 AFTGDGYFRTGDLGA

-508 EHQLVAQAVV
+508 EHALVGQAVV
-518 VGEGRPFIGALVS
+518 VGEGRPFIAALIS
-531 LDRDA
+531 LDREA
-536 LDSWAAGRGR
+536 LDPWAAAHGRP
-546 KGLTVADAAR
+546 GLTAEQAAL
-556 DAEVLAELQ
+556 DTDVLADLQ
-565 TAVDAANATVSRA
+565 SAVDGANATVSQA
-578 EQIRRLTVLEAE
+578 EQIRKFTVLDVDLS
-590 FTVESGH
+590 VESGH
-597 LTPTLKLKRAA
+597 LTPTLKLRRAA
-608 VVADHAAALDELYA
+608 VVADHALAVDELYA
-622 KR
+622 RR

>member
-1 VREAITDLL
+1 MVREAITELL
-10 VDLPPTGNVTD
+10 VDLPTTSNTTD
-21 LLLRTHDADPQ
+21 LLLRTYDADPA
-32 RPLYAQRTGGAWTD
+32 RALFALRSDGRWRDVPASEFLAQ
-46 VSAAAFLEQ
+46 VSAL
-55 VTAVAK
+55 AK
-61 GLIAHGV
+61 GLMARGV

-73 VAVMSRT
+73 VAVMSKT

-85 LADVAIWFAG
+85 VADVAIWFAG
-95 AVTVPVY
+95 AVTVPIY

-110 AWILEDARPAVVLVE
+110 AWILEDARPAVVFVE
-125 DRAKAD
+125 DGHKAD
-131 VVLDAAAR
+131 IVRDAAAR
-139 SGRTEA
+139 AGRSDA
-145 TAVVRLT
+145 TTVVRLT
-152 LGAVDPRDADGDAP
+152 TEDLGDEATLASFGAAGQAVS
-166 VGPAMPTLGTLMADG
+166 DG
-181 ASVADGRL
+181 AL
-189 EDARSSRGLADAAS
+189 EAARSSRGLADAAS

-225 LFAVNTLEFLPEFLK
+225 LFAVNTLEFLPEFLQ

-269 TLAHSGSAAQL
+269 KLAHSGSAAQL

-300 KIHATAAQRAE
+300 KIHATAGQRAAE
-311 ESGKG
+311 AGKG

-325 AVAYSRALD
+325 AVAYSRAVD
-334 ARGRGGRG
+334 ARARGGRG
-342 PSPLLRGSHALFDR
+342 PSAVLRASHAVFDR
-356 ILYPRLRAVFGG
+356 ILYPRLRSVFGG

-377 SPLSEHLAHFF
+377 SPLSEHLTHFF
-388 RGAGIMI
+388 RGAGILV

-409 VNTVALTRVG
+409 VNTVPLTRVG

-439 VRGAGIFAGYFRN
+439 VRGAGIFAGYYRN
-452 DEATAE
+452 EQATAE
-458 AFTEDGYFRTGDLGS
+458 AFTADGYFRTGDLGS
-473 LDDDGFLTITG
+473 LDEDGFLTITG

-497 VAPGPLEEKLR
+497 VAPGPLEETLR
-508 EHQLVAQAVV
+508 ENPLVSQAVV
-518 VGEGRPFIGALVS
+518 VGEGRPFIGALLS
-531 LDRDA
+531 LDREA
-536 LDSWAAGRGR
+536 LGPWAAAHG
-546 KGLTVADAAR
+546 KPDLTAGQAVTDAD
-556 DAEVLAELQ
+556 VLAELQ
-565 TAVDAANATVSRA
+565 GAVDAANATVSQA
-578 EQIRRLTVLEAE
+578 EQIRRFAVLDAE

-608 VVADHAAALDELYA
+608 VVADHAEALEGLYA